1 MLKPFVCTLLTLSLC
16 GFSAVSYSQ
25 TNLSTPAKTTQAQ
38 GPRLDLQR
46 KGTTQQFTMK
56 SKYTPNEY
64 FIQVYIPYTPAPK
77 TGYPVLYMLD
87 GNAVFNS
94 ASSIAQSIG
103 GGSEKMG
110 LDPVVI
116 VTIGYPTE
124 TQFSGQQ
131 RALDYTPL
139 PKDSPEKDE
148 RYQYGGAENFLKFIQ
163 NELKPR
169 IQQSIQINTQQQTLF
184 GHSFG
189 GLFTLNTFFQHP
201 QSFNRYVA
209 ASPSLW
215 FDQNVLA
222 KQLQQLKQNKAKFKS
237 PILVMTT
244 VGTAEGRGRP
254 ARGSQPE
261 NSNSNFFADFETLK
275 SVQLKYWHFSHPA
288 EQHITNMYA
297 SLPKAILFAA
307 CNSTENCE
315 KLFNEN

>member
-1 MLKPFVCTLLTLSLC
+1 MLKPFFYTFVSLSV
-16 GFSAVSYSQ
+16 GAFSSVSYSQ
-25 TNLSTPAKTTQAQ
+25 NSTIVSPKIERTT

-46 KGTTQQFTMK
+46 KGSIQQFQMK

-64 FIQVYIPYTPAPK
+64 VIQVYIPYAPAPK

-87 GNAVFNS
+87 GNAVFDS

-116 VTIGYPTE
+116 VSIGYPSE

-139 PKDSPEKDE
+139 PKNDPQKDE
-148 RYQYGGAENFLKFIQ
+148 RYQYGGAENFLQFIQ
-163 NELKPR
+163 SELKPR
-169 IQQSIQINTQQQTLF
+169 IQQSIEINTQQQTLF

-189 GLFTLNTFFQHP
+189 GLFTLNTLFKHP

-222 KQLQQLKQNKAKFKS
+222 KELQQFKLQKTNFKS

-254 ARGSQPE
+254 PRGMDSGNTP
-261 NSNSNFFADFETLK
+261 SHFFEDFKTIK
-275 SVQLKYWHFSHPA
+275 SDQLKYWHFNHPA

-307 CNSTENCE
+307 CNTTENCE

>member
-1 MLKPFVCTLLTLSLC
+1 MLKSFAYTLLP
-16 GFSAVSYSQ
+16 FSVCAVCSVSYSQ
-25 TNLSTPAKTTQAQ
+25 PIATPALTTQIE

-46 KGTTQQFTMK
+46 KGTIQQFSMK

-64 FIQVYIPYTPAPK
+64 FIQVYIPYTAAPK

-87 GNAVFNS
+87 GNAVFNN
-94 ASSIAQSIG
+94 ASSIAQSLD

-116 VTIGYPTE
+116 VTIGYPSD

-139 PKDSPEKDE
+139 PKNTPQKDE

-169 IQQSIQINTQQQTLF
+169 IQQSIEINPQQQTLF

-189 GLFTLNTFFQHP
+189 GLFTLNTLFKHP

-215 FDQNVLA
+215 FDQNLLA
-222 KQLQQLKQNKAKFKS
+222 KQLQQFKPQKLDSKS
-237 PILVMTT
+237 PLLVMTT
-244 VGTAEGRGRP
+244 VGTAEGRGRSP
-254 ARGSQPE
+254 KGNQTMQ
-261 NSNSNFFADFETLK
+261 SNSDFFREFEALT
-275 SVQLKYWHFSHPA
+275 SDQLKYWHFSHPA

-297 SLPKAILFAA
+297 SLPKTILLAA

-315 KLFNEN
+315 KLFNEK

>member
-1 MLKPFVCTLLTLSLC
+1 MLKPFVCTLLSLSLW
-16 GFSAVSYSQ
+16 GVSSLSYSQ
-25 TNLSTPAKTTQAQ
+25 TSATIAPKTSQSE

-94 ASSIAQSIG
+94 ASSIAQSLG

-116 VTIGYPTE
+116 VTIGYPSE

-139 PKDSPEKDE
+139 PKSDPQKDE
-148 RYQYGGAENFLKFIQ
+148 RYQYGGADNFLKFIQ

-169 IQQSIQINTQQQTLF
+169 IQQGIQINTQQQTLF

-189 GLFTLNTFFQHP
+189 GLFTLDTFFKHP
-201 QSFNRYVA
+201 QSFNRYIA

-215 FDQNVLA
+215 FDQSVLT
-222 KQLQQLKQNKAKFKS
+222 KELQQFKQKKTDFKT

-254 ARGSQPE
+254 PRGSQPA
-261 NSNSNFFADFETLK
+261 NTSSNFFEDFEALR
-275 SVQLKYWHFSHPA
+275 SDQLKYWHFRHPA

-307 CNSTENCE
+307 CNGSENCS